1 MALRKF
7 HKGWEMLEK
16 YVQKANKKYLQN
28 IQDET
33 DSLVNNRQEQ
43 AIRFLSMQSII
54 NKKLAQSQMAVDNAE
69 NYPSTWTT
77 NPDGG
82 ANGQV

>member
-1 MALRKF
+1 
-7 HKGWEMLEK
+7 MLDK
-16 YVQKANKKYLQN
+16 YIQKANEKYLDN
-28 IQDET
+28 IEMET
-33 DSLVNNRQEQ
+33 DSLDRSRQER

-54 NKKLAQSQMAVDNAE
+54 NKKLAQGQMAVDNAE

>member
-1 MALRKF
+1 MIDDLMASAEVVSRMNRERNLEDLKKIRQQQALRF
-7 HKGWEMLEK
+7 
-16 YVQKANKKYLQN
+16 
-28 IQDET
+28 T
-33 DSLVNNRQEQ
+33 DMQQVVN
-43 AIRFLSMQSII
+43 A
-54 NKKLAQSQMAVDNAE
+54 KLMASQQAVDNAE

>member
-1 MALRKF
+1 MF
-7 HKGWEMLEK
+7 EK
-16 YVQKANKKYLQN
+16 YVNRTNARTLQK
-28 IQDET
+28 IEDHT
-33 DSLVNNRQEQ
+33 DKINQTREES
-43 AIRFLSMQSII
+43 AIRFLSMQSVI
-54 NKKLAQSQMAVDNAE
+54 NKKLAQGQASVDNAE

>member
-1 MALRKF
+1 
-7 HKGWEMLEK
+7 MLDK
-16 YVQKANKKYLQN
+16 YIQKANKRYRQN
-28 IQDET
+28 IKDET
-33 DSLVNNRQEQ
+33 DSLNQSRQER

-54 NKKLAQSQMAVDNAE
+54 NKKLAQSQMSVDNAE

>member
-1 MALRKF
+1 MFENYIKKTNARTLK
-7 HKGWEMLEK
+7 KLEDHT
-16 YVQKANKKYLQN
+16 NKINQVREEN
-28 IQDET
+28 
-33 DSLVNNRQEQ
+33 
-43 AIRFLSMQSII
+43 AIRFLSMQSVI
-54 NKKLAQSQMAVDNAE
+54 NKKLAQSQASVDNAE

>member
-1 MALRKF
+1 MLDDLVEDAKQISLDKRNQALDSYERQRY
-7 HKGWEMLEK
+7 ERATRML
-16 YVQKANKKYLQN
+16 
-28 IQDET
+28 D
-33 DSLVNNRQEQ
+33 
-43 AIRFLSMQSII
+43 MQSVIS
-54 NKKLAQSQMAVDNAE
+54 NKLAQGQASVNNAE

>member
-1 MALRKF
+1 
-7 HKGWEMLEK
+7 MLDK

-33 DSLVNNRQEQ
+33 DSLVNDRQEQ

>member
-1 MALRKF
+1 MF
-7 HKGWEMLEK
+7 NK
-16 YVQKANKKYLQN
+16 YVQKANKQAITN
-28 IQDET
+28 IEDKTDE
-33 DSLVNNRQEQ
+33 LNRSREER
-43 AIRFLSMQSII
+43 AIRFLSMQSVI
-54 NKKLAQSQMAVDNAE
+54 NKKLAQGQASVDNAE

>member
-1 MALRKF
+1 MFDNYIKKTNRKTLENIEDNTDAL
-7 HKGWEMLEK
+7 
-16 YVQKANKKYLQN
+16 N
-28 IQDET
+28 T
-33 DSLVNNRQEQ
+33 SRQER
-43 AIRFLSMQSII
+43 AIRFLSMQSVI
-54 NKKLAQSQMAVDNAE
+54 NKKLAQSQASVDNAE

>member
-1 MALRKF
+1 
-7 HKGWEMLEK
+7 MLDKYIQKTNEK
-16 YVQKANKKYLQN
+16 YLDN
-28 IQDET
+28 IEMET
-33 DSLVNNRQEQ
+33 DSLDRSRQER

-54 NKKLAQSQMAVDNAE
+54 NKKLAQGQMAVDNAE

>member
-1 MALRKF
+1 MF
-7 HKGWEMLEK
+7 DK
-16 YVQKANKKYLQN
+16 YTKKANARTLERLENQTDKYTQAR
-28 IQDET
+28 EE
-33 DSLVNNRQEQ
+33 S
-43 AIRFLSMQSII
+43 AIRFLSMQSVI
-54 NKKLAQSQMAVDNAE
+54 NKKLAQGQASVDNAE

>member
-1 MALRKF
+1 MF
-7 HKGWEMLEK
+7 EK
-16 YVQKANKKYLQN
+16 YVNKTNARTLED

-33 DSLVNNRQEQ
+33 AKINQAREES
-43 AIRFLSMQSII
+43 AIRFLSMQSVI
-54 NKKLAQSQMAVDNAE
+54 NKKLAQSQASVDNAE

>member
-1 MALRKF
+1 
-7 HKGWEMLEK
+7 MLEK
-16 YVQKANKKYLQN
+16 YVEKANKKYLEN
-28 IQDET
+28 IENQT
-33 DSLVNNRQEQ
+33 DSLNDSRQER

-54 NKKLAQSQMAVDNAE
+54 NKKLAQGQASVDNAE

>member
-33 DSLVNNRQEQ
+33 DSLVNDRQEQ

-54 NKKLAQSQMAVDNAE
+54 NKKLAQSQMSVDNAE

>member
-1 MALRKF
+1 MF
-7 HKGWEMLEK
+7 NK
-16 YVQKANKKYLQN
+16 YVQKTNNQALTNVEDKT
-28 IQDET
+28 DE
-33 DSLVNNRQEQ
+33 LNRSREER
-43 AIRFLSMQSII
+43 AIRFLSMQSVI
-54 NKKLAQSQMAVDNAE
+54 NKKLAQGQASVDNAE

>member
-1 MALRKF
+1 MF
-7 HKGWEMLEK
+7 DNYVEK
-16 YVQKANKKYLQN
+16 TNQKSLKKVEDKTEELNQSR
-28 IQDET
+28 EE
-33 DSLVNNRQEQ
+33 R

-54 NKKLAQSQMAVDNAE
+54 NKKLAQGQASVDNAE

>member
-1 MALRKF
+1 MFSNLT
-7 HKGWEMLEK
+7 EK
-16 YVQKANKKYLQN
+16 TIKAQSSRL
-28 IQDET
+28 ET
-33 DSLVNNRQEQ
+33 DTDNRNADRRDR
-43 AIRFLSMQSII
+43 AIRFMDMQ
-54 NKKLAQSQMAVDNAE
+54 NVVGAGLAGPQQSVNNAE

>member
-1 MALRKF
+1 MF
-7 HKGWEMLEK
+7 DK
-16 YVQKANKKYLQN
+16 YIKKANARTLEN

-33 DSLVNNRQEQ
+33 ARINQAREES
-43 AIRFLSMQSII
+43 AIRFLSMQSVI
-54 NKKLAQSQMAVDNAE
+54 NKKLAQGQASVDNAE

>member
-1 MALRKF
+1 MDGELFEKVRKA
-7 HKGWEMLEK
+7 
-16 YVQKANKKYLQN
+16 YSSD

-33 DSLVNNRQEQ
+33 EQ
-43 AIRFLSMQSII
+43 KRNDRETRALRFLSMQSVI
-54 NKKLAQSQMAVDNAE
+54 NKKLAQSQQAVDNAE

>member
-1 MALRKF
+1 MF
-7 HKGWEMLEK
+7 DK
-16 YVQKANKKYLQN
+16 YTKKANARTLERLENQTDKYNQAR
-28 IQDET
+28 EE
-33 DSLVNNRQEQ
+33 S
-43 AIRFLSMQSII
+43 AIRFLSMQSVI
-54 NKKLAQSQMAVDNAE
+54 NKKLAQGQASVDNAE

>member
-1 MALRKF
+1 
-7 HKGWEMLEK
+7 MLEK

-33 DSLVNNRQEQ
+33 DSLVNDRQEQ

>member
-1 MALRKF
+1 MALQKF

-33 DSLVNNRQEQ
+33 DSLVNDRQEQ

>member
-1 MALRKF
+1 MIDNVLNNTKE
-7 HKGWEMLEK
+7 KSLE
-16 YVQKANKKYLQN
+16 NKKQVMEDY
-28 IQDET
+28 DKRKYERAT
-33 DSLVNNRQEQ
+33 
-43 AIRFLSMQSII
+43 RFLDMQNVISQ
-54 NKKLAQSQMAVDNAE
+54 KLAQGQASVDNAE

>member
-1 MALRKF
+1 MN
-7 HKGWEMLEK
+7 
-16 YVQKANKKYLQN
+16 KANARTLQK
-28 IQDET
+28 IEDHT
-33 DSLVNNRQEQ
+33 DKINQAREES
-43 AIRFLSMQSII
+43 AIRFLSMQSVI
-54 NKKLAQSQMAVDNAE
+54 NKKLAQGQASVDNAE

>member
-1 MALRKF
+1 MFNDYIK
-7 HKGWEMLEK
+7 KT
-16 YVQKANKKYLQN
+16 NKKTLSN
-28 IQDET
+28 IENET
-33 DSLVNNRQEQ
+33 ESLNRVRQES
-43 AIRFLSMQSII
+43 AIRFLSMQSVI
-54 NKKLAQSQMAVDNAE
+54 NKKLAQGQQAVDNAE

>member
-1 MALRKF
+1 
-7 HKGWEMLEK
+7 MLEK

>member
-1 MALRKF
+1 MF
-7 HKGWEMLEK
+7 DK
-16 YVQKANKKYLQN
+16 YIKKANARTLEN
-28 IQDET
+28 IQNET
-33 DSLVNNRQEQ
+33 ARINQAREES

-54 NKKLAQSQMAVDNAE
+54 NKKLAQGQASVDNAE

>member
-1 MALRKF
+1 MF
-7 HKGWEMLEK
+7 NK
-16 YVQKANKKYLQN
+16 YVQKANKQN
-28 IQDET
+28 LANIENET
-33 DSLVNNRQEQ
+33 DTLNRSREER
-43 AIRFLSMQSII
+43 AIRFLSMQSVI
-54 NKKLAQSQMAVDNAE
+54 NKKLAQGQASVDNAE

>member
-1 MALRKF
+1 MLDGLVEDAKQISLDKRNQALDSYERQRY
-7 HKGWEMLEK
+7 ERATRML
-16 YVQKANKKYLQN
+16 
-28 IQDET
+28 D
-33 DSLVNNRQEQ
+33 
-43 AIRFLSMQSII
+43 MQSVIS
-54 NKKLAQSQMAVDNAE
+54 NKLAQGQASVNNAE

>member
-1 MALRKF
+1 MVSVGMGNINKENQIFNETRKEEIKKERQQSALRF
-7 HKGWEMLEK
+7 SDMQQ
-16 YVQKANKKYLQN
+16 V
-28 IQDET
+28 
-33 DSLVNNRQEQ
+33 VNARLMASQ
-43 AIRFLSMQSII
+43 AS
-54 NKKLAQSQMAVDNAE
+54 VDNAE

>member
-1 MALRKF
+1 MF
-7 HKGWEMLEK
+7 NK
-16 YVQKANKKYLQN
+16 YVQKANKQN
-28 IQDET
+28 LENIENET
-33 DSLVNNRQEQ
+33 DALNRSREER
-43 AIRFLSMQSII
+43 AIRFLSMQSVI
-54 NKKLAQSQMAVDNAE
+54 NKKLAQGQASVDNAE

>member
-1 MALRKF
+1 MNKDSYYDNLKKTRQQSALRF
-7 HKGWEMLEK
+7 SDMQQ
-16 YVQKANKKYLQN
+16 V
-28 IQDET
+28 
-33 DSLVNNRQEQ
+33 VNARLMASQ
-43 AIRFLSMQSII
+43 AS
-54 NKKLAQSQMAVDNAE
+54 VDNAE

>member
-1 MALRKF
+1 MFDTALLDAKENSLKKRIEELDDYDRKKF
-7 HKGWEMLEK
+7 ERASRL
-16 YVQKANKKYLQN
+16 L
-28 IQDET
+28 D
-33 DSLVNNRQEQ
+33 
-43 AIRFLSMQSII
+43 MQSVI
-54 NKKLAQSQMAVDNAE
+54 NNKLAQGQASVNNAE